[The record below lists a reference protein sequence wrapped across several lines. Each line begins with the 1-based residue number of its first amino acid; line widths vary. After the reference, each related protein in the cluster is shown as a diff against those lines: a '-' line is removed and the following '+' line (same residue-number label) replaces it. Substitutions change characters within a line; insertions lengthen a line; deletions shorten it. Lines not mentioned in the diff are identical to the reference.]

1 MSLTWNG
8 DTIAAAVKQAEQR
21 GVRLAA
27 EHLRTTAVQQTPLE
41 TGYLR
46 ASAKVTHEGKQ
57 AAVSFGGEDTGETH
71 KYAVKQ
77 HEELGYA
84 HKDGK
89 AKYLESATVSERSKM
104 LDIIGQ
110 QIKGAM

>member
-8 DTIAAAVKQAEQR
+8 DAIAAAVKQAEQR

-41 TGYLR
+41 TGALR
-46 ASAKVTHEGKQ
+46 NSAQVTVEGTR
-57 AAVSFGGEDTGETH
+57 AAVSFNT

-77 HEELGYA
+77 HEELGYS
-84 HKDGK
+84 HKDGR
-89 AKYLESATVSERSKM
+89 AKYLESATVSEKDTM
-104 LDIIGQ
+104 AQIIGQ
-110 QIKGAM
+110 QIKGAL